1 MSRTMRRV
9 ATGLAAAGLAAT
21 ALVATTSQPASAGWV
36 CENTGVCGTVTN
48 SSASNG
54 NILVAENWND
64 AQGQPTG
71 PRLTL
76 RPGQT
81 SNGQLHDTDGY
92 YIPAGCDQGYVYG
105 PKWVKIIDTNQ
116 VTVKITC

>member
-1 MSRTMRRV
+1 MSRTTRRT
-9 ATGLAAAGLAAT
+9 ATGLAAAGLLT
-21 ALVATTSQPASAGWV
+21 AGLVGGGTSPASAGWV
-36 CENTGVCGTVTN
+36 CENTGVCGTVAN
-48 SSASNG
+48 SSSSNG
-54 NILVAENWND
+54 NILVGENWSD
-64 AQGQPTG
+64 AEGRPTG
-71 PRLTL
+71 PLLTL